1 MTLFLL
7 LCLSFASCYLE
18 QQRPCLRRLCRI
30 DLSLGR
36 SLGSAEKEREKRRVS
51 VIYREPTAARW
62 FERDAS
68 ANRSDRR
75 RAVTPASL
83 SLSSSLPL
91 SMSLVLSLS
100 LPFGTD
106 NSVTRDRSDWKAR
119 LTINWRREMKRRS
132 RASAFSLCI
141 YMNIYILLCWPDFA
155 FSMYFAVVRI
165 LMTGILFMDFWYA
178 GWNFSVN

>member
-36 SLGSAEKEREKRRVS
+36 PLGSAEKEREKRRVS

-83 SLSSSLPL
+83 SLSFSLPL
-91 SMSLVLSLS
+91 SVSLILSLS

-119 LTINWRREMKRRS
+119 LTINWRREMKRRTK
-132 RASAFSLCI
+132 APAFSLYI

-165 LMTGILFMDFWYA
+165 LITEILFMDFWYA
-178 GWNFSVN
+178 GWNFSMN